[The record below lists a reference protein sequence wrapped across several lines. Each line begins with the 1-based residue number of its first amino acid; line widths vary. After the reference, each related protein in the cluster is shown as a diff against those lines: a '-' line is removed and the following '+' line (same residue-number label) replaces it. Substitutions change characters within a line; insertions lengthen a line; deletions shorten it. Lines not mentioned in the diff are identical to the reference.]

1 MCICAV
7 CYEVTNFFNRF
18 ILALHEYKSQG
29 FLVKSCCVFTSIF
42 YCCFKNSEKV
52 GNIILNL
59 NNPSQMVY
67 VWKQILDHVKLEIS
81 EWSLW
86 TIFLALKKDGFLKT
100 IYVEQ
105 NITSEY
111 RLLLLDILQEF
122 VESENKVGCIDSS
135 SILNTPEG
143 FKASNHV
150 SGDTLPIDCLQFLIT
165 LTTSEIDSFLS
176 LASSCSTET
185 FEEGQIEHLCKL
197 CSLLLKLA
205 SFEHYRKI
213 ILQKE

>member
-1 MCICAV
+1 
-7 CYEVTNFFNRF
+7 
-18 ILALHEYKSQG
+18 
-29 FLVKSCCVFTSIF
+29 
-42 YCCFKNSEKV
+42 
-52 GNIILNL
+52 
-59 NNPSQMVY
+59 MVS
-67 VWKQILDHVKLEIS
+67 VWKQILDHVKLEVS

-105 NITSEY
+105 SITNEY

-135 SILNTPEG
+135 STLNTPEG
-143 FKASNHV
+143 FQACNQV
-150 SGDTLPIDCLQFLIT
+150 SGDTLPIDCLHFLIA

-185 FEEGQIEHLCKL
+185 ETFDESQIQHLCKL
-197 CSLLLKLA
+197 CSLLLKFA
-205 SFEHYRKI
+205 SFEQYHKI
-213 ILQKE
+213 IQQEE